1 PLIVTT
7 VGSFMSILDSTI
19 VNVALPS
26 ILDEFKAN
34 IDSGQLVLTSYL
46 MALGVV
52 IPVSG
57 FLGERIGMK
66 RLYIIT
72 IVCFTVGS
80 ALCGLAWNLE
90 SLILFRT
97 LQGLGGGMIQ
107 PVGLAIV
114 FTMITPL
121 ERPQFMALLGIPVLL

>member
-1 PLIVTT
+1 MTRIPLARRSGGFDPRWIPLIVTT

-26 ILDEFKAN
+26 ILEEFKAN

-72 IVCFTVGS
+72 IACFTIGS

-90 SLILFRT
+90 SLILF
-97 LQGLGGGMIQ
+97 
-107 PVGLAIV
+107 
-114 FTMITPL
+114 
-121 ERPQFMALLGIPVLL
+121 